1 MQASKERCYY
11 LDSVRGSDENDGRDP
26 QHPLRTIGALNAARP
41 ASGDRVLLRGGHVFS
56 GTLELHGS
64 ASASEDGGIC
74 IGSYGDGRATLYAG
88 PADGVVL
95 QGIGGL
101 TLENLEIVGCGR
113 NAGSDGTGITAV
125 DCSDLS
131 IHDVIVRGFRVAGI
145 AIRGGSDIRVERA
158 TAHHNG
164 AAGIQVNRG
173 HDIARRIVI
182 RDCLV
187 HDNAGDPKRLDNHSG
202 NGIVVGG
209 LDECLI
215 EYCRAWNNGYD
226 MPRTGNGPVGIWGY
240 AAHRLTIQYCI
251 SHDNKTSPGGMDG
264 GGFDFDGG
272 VTESVLQYNL
282 SYNNHGSGY
291 LLCQYPGAERWQ
303 HNRCRF
309 NISINDGRTNHHAGI
324 HFWAGDEG
332 ISDAEVS
339 NNLVVN
345 DRHAVTAT
353 HDIPGL
359 VMRNNILVSEDSVIR
374 GPLSTTVFEGNHLWS
389 RRDAGVF
396 ENGPTLLHDLKSWQE
411 SGGDESA
418 TGGDPRVALP
428 PTLADLPTEPREL
441 ARMPWGR
448 LGADSPLRGKA
459 RGCDRG
465 ADDGGHD
472 EQDSRD
478 LYGTAFGALCSPGV
492 DQAAEP

>member
-1 MQASKERCYY
+1 MGSSPEQVYY
-11 LDSVRGSDENDGRDP
+11 LDSVGGSDDHDGRDP
-26 QHPLRTIGALNAARP
+26 QRAWRTIAALNAARLAP
-41 ASGDRVLLRGGHVFS
+41 GDLVLFRGGHVFS
-56 GTLELHGS
+56 GTVELH
-64 ASASEDGGIC
+64 ASVGREGTGAIRV
-74 IGSYGDGRATLYAG
+74 GSYGDGQATIYAG
-88 PADGVVL
+88 SGNGVVL
-95 QGIGGL
+95 DGLAGIE
-101 TLENLEIVGCGR
+101 LENLLIVGCGR
-113 NAGSDGTGITAV
+113 KAGSDGSGIVAT
-125 DCSDLS
+125 DCSGLS
-131 IHDVIVRGFRVAGI
+131 VNDVLVSGFRLAGVNV
-145 AIRGGSDIRVERA
+145 RGGSDIRIERT

-173 HDIARRIVI
+173 KDLARRIVI

-187 HDNAGDPKRLDNHSG
+187 HDNAGDPQRLDNHSG

-209 LDECLI
+209 LEECLI

-282 SYNNHGSGY
+282 SYHNHGSGY
-291 LLCQYPGAERWQ
+291 LLCQYPGADRWQ
-303 HNRCRF
+303 NNRCSF

-324 HFWAGDEG
+324 HFWAGDKG
-332 ISDAEVS
+332 ISDVEVS

-359 VMRNNILVSEDSVIR
+359 VLRHNILVSEDAVIS
-374 GPLSTTVFEGNHLWS
+374 GPLATTVFEGNHVWS
-389 RRDAGVF
+389 RRNAGIHESGSAIVD
-396 ENGPTLLHDLKSWQE
+396 DLASWRS
-411 SGGDESA
+411 SGGDQNAS
-418 TGGDPRVALP
+418 TGDPRVVMP
-428 PTLADLPTEPREL
+428 PTLAHLPTDPRDL

-448 LGADSPLRGKA
+448 LAPDSPLRG
-459 RGCDRG
+459 RGG
-465 ADDGGHD
+465 WGG
-472 EQDSRD
+472 
-478 LYGTAFGALCSPGV
+478 
-492 DQAAEP
+492 